1 MAVLHSFLTAITACA
16 AFIAVYTVSCI
27 FYNLFLHPLRHYPG
41 PISMRATRWAFC
53 HRLIKGALPMD
64 VLELHKK
71 YGDVVRVAPDELA
84 YCNVNAW
91 KDIMG
96 HRSAGSPTFEKA
108 PKFYRPTAEQPI
120 NIVNTNGAEHAML
133 RRQLSHGFSERSLR
147 DQQPLIMKYVDL
159 MIQRLHEHCSGEEP
173 VDLMS
178 WYNFTTFDII
188 GDLAFGEPFGCL
200 EKSEYYPWVKAI
212 FQSARLGVFAQ
223 TAGHFPFLKK
233 IIFTLLATK
242 AAKKARGENLARA
255 KAKLERRMELGKK
268 EGGRPD
274 LIEGLLKKKD
284 ELNISFETLAA
295 NSNTLIIGGSETTA
309 TLLAGVTYYLLT
321 NRDCLAKL
329 TDEVRSSFKTEEE
342 IDLVSVNKLTYM
354 LACLDEALRVY
365 PPVSMGLPRVTP
377 KGGATICGN
386 FVPENTIVAI
396 HQWAINHNEQYFKD
410 PYGFHPERFMGDE
423 KFASDNREAFQPFH
437 IGSRNCLGRNL
448 AYVEMRLILA
458 RLIWNFDIE
467 IDEDY
472 KDWAK
477 KQQVFIF
484 SSLMF
489 SSTQRGVTN
498 VKRLSSIRA
507 SPQSEHRRKSPGS
520 ASIESS
526 QEVVMS
532 ASARTW
538 RDSAYLVISGIQLT
552 AMLLVDLV
560 PFYPS
565 ALYAAPSSPLHFLQ
579 VLRDFYISTYNDPF
593 FTASHENLPSWFK
606 LFTYIEIVYQL
617 PMAAWMVYRF
627 SRNTGTTAGFELA
640 VLVFCVECALT
651 TLTCI
656 YDVFHWD
663 PAVYSQAQK
672 NVFVF
677 NLYGPWVVIPAL
689 MGLDMW
695 LRILKRVNTVDSTK
709 KLQ

>member
-1 MAVLHSFLTAITACA
+1 MELQHNFLTAITACA
-16 AFIAVYTVSCI
+16 AFIAVYTASCI

-41 PISMRATRWAFC
+41 PISMRATRWTFC

-108 PKFYRPTAEQPI
+108 LKFYRPSGDQPI

-159 MIQRLHEHCSGEEP
+159 MIQRLHENCSNEDP
-173 VDLMS
+173 VDLMA

-200 EKSEYYPWVKAI
+200 EKSEYHPWVKAI

-233 IIFTLLATK
+233 IIFTLLATE
-242 AAKKARGENLARA
+242 AAKKARGDNLARA

-309 TLLAGVTYYLLT
+309 TLLAGVTYYLLM
-321 NRDCLAKL
+321 NRDCLGKL
-329 TDEVRSSFKTEEE
+329 TDEVRTTFKTEEE

-377 KGGATICGN
+377 KGGANICGK

-396 HQWAINHNEQYFKD
+396 HQWAINHNEKYFKD

-458 RLIWNFDIE
+458 RLIWNFDVE
-467 IDEDY
+467 IDEEY
-472 KDWAK
+472 KDWAQ
-477 KQQVFIF
+477 KQQVFI
-484 SSLMF
+484 LWDKGPLKAHL
-489 SSTQRGVTN
+489 TPV
-498 VKRLSSIRA
+498 
-507 SPQSEHRRKSPGS
+507 
-520 ASIESS
+520 
-526 QEVVMS
+526 
-532 ASARTW
+532 AR
-538 RDSAYLVISGIQLT
+538 
-552 AMLLVDLV
+552 
-560 PFYPS
+560 
-565 ALYAAPSSPLHFLQ
+565 
-579 VLRDFYISTYNDPF
+579 
-593 FTASHENLPSWFK
+593 
-606 LFTYIEIVYQL
+606 
-617 PMAAWMVYRF
+617 
-627 SRNTGTTAGFELA
+627 
-640 VLVFCVECALT
+640 
-651 TLTCI
+651 
-656 YDVFHWD
+656 
-663 PAVYSQAQK
+663 
-672 NVFVF
+672 
-677 NLYGPWVVIPAL
+677 
-689 MGLDMW
+689 
-695 LRILKRVNTVDSTK
+695 
-709 KLQ
+709 

>member
-1 MAVLHSFLTAITACA
+1 M
-16 AFIAVYTVSCI
+16 
-27 FYNLFLHPLRHYPG
+27 
-41 PISMRATRWAFC
+41 
-53 HRLIKGALPMD
+53 
-64 VLELHKK
+64 
-71 YGDVVRVAPDELA
+71 
-84 YCNVNAW
+84 
-91 KDIMG
+91 
-96 HRSAGSPTFEKA
+96 
-108 PKFYRPTAEQPI
+108 
-120 NIVNTNGAEHAML
+120 
-133 RRQLSHGFSERSLR
+133 
-147 DQQPLIMKYVDL
+147 
-159 MIQRLHEHCSGEEP
+159 
-173 VDLMS
+173 
-178 WYNFTTFDII
+178 
-188 GDLAFGEPFGCL
+188 
-200 EKSEYYPWVKAI
+200 
-212 FQSARLGVFAQ
+212 
-223 TAGHFPFLKK
+223 
-233 IIFTLLATK
+233 IFTLLATK

-255 KAKLERRMELGKK
+255 KAKLERRMELG
-268 EGGRPD
+268 
-274 LIEGLLKKKD
+274 
-284 ELNISFETLAA
+284 N
-295 NSNTLIIGGSETTA
+295 NTLIIGGSETTA
-309 TLLAGVTYYLLT
+309 TLLARVTYYLLT

-329 TDEVRSSFKTEEE
+329 ADEVRSSFKTEEE
-342 IDLVSVNKLTYM
+342 INLVSVNKLTYM

-410 PYGFHPERFMGDE
+410 PYGFHPERFIGDE

-489 SSTQRGVTN
+489 SSTQRGVTI

-520 ASIESS
+520 AIIESS

-695 LRILKRVNTVDSTK
+695 LRILKRVNPADGTK

>member
-1 MAVLHSFLTAITACA
+1 
-16 AFIAVYTVSCI
+16 
-27 FYNLFLHPLRHYPG
+27 
-41 PISMRATRWAFC
+41 MRATRWTFC
-53 HRLIKGALPMD
+53 HRLIKGTLPMD
-64 VLELHKK
+64 VLELHQK

-108 PKFYRPTAEQPI
+108 LKFYRPTAEQPI

-159 MIQRLHEHCSGEEP
+159 MIQRLHENCSDEES
-173 VDLMS
+173 VDLMA

-200 EKSEYYPWVKAI
+200 EKSEYHPWVKAI

-233 IIFTLLATK
+233 ILFTLLATK
-242 AAKKARGENLARA
+242 AAKKAKGENLARA

-309 TLLAGVTYYLLT
+309 TLLAGVTYYLLM
-321 NRDCLAKL
+321 NKDCLAKL
-329 TDEVRSSFKTEEE
+329 TNEVRTSFKTKEE

-377 KGGATICGN
+377 KGGATICGK

-396 HQWAINHNEQYFKD
+396 HQWAINHNEKYFKD
-410 PYGFHPERFMGDE
+410 SYGFHPERFMGDE

-437 IGSRNCLGRNL
+437 IGSRNCLGR
-448 AYVEMRLILA
+448 
-458 RLIWNFDIE
+458 
-467 IDEDY
+467 
-472 KDWAK
+472 K
-477 KQQVFIF
+477 
-484 SSLMF
+484 
-489 SSTQRGVTN
+489 
-498 VKRLSSIRA
+498 
-507 SPQSEHRRKSPGS
+507 
-520 ASIESS
+520 
-526 QEVVMS
+526 
-532 ASARTW
+532 
-538 RDSAYLVISGIQLT
+538 
-552 AMLLVDLV
+552 
-560 PFYPS
+560 
-565 ALYAAPSSPLHFLQ
+565 
-579 VLRDFYISTYNDPF
+579 
-593 FTASHENLPSWFK
+593 
-606 LFTYIEIVYQL
+606 
-617 PMAAWMVYRF
+617 
-627 SRNTGTTAGFELA
+627 
-640 VLVFCVECALT
+640 
-651 TLTCI
+651 
-656 YDVFHWD
+656 
-663 PAVYSQAQK
+663 
-672 NVFVF
+672 
-677 NLYGPWVVIPAL
+677 
-689 MGLDMW
+689 
-695 LRILKRVNTVDSTK
+695 
-709 KLQ
+709 

>member
-1 MAVLHSFLTAITACA
+1 MGLLHSFLTAITACTI
-16 AFIAVYTVSCI
+16 FIAVYTASCI

-41 PISMRATRWAFC
+41 PISMRATRWTFC

-96 HRSAGSPTFEKA
+96 HRSAGSPSFEKA
-108 PKFYRPTAEQPI
+108 LKFYRPTAEQPI

-159 MIQRLHEHCSGEEP
+159 MIQRLHENCSGEEP
-173 VDLMS
+173 VDLMA

-200 EKSEYYPWVKAI
+200 EKSEYHPWVKAI
-212 FQSARLGVFAQ
+212 FLSARLGVFAQ

-233 IIFTLLATK
+233 IIFTLLAAK

-309 TLLAGVTYYLLT
+309 TLLAGVTYYLLM

-329 TDEVRSSFKTEEE
+329 SDEVRSSFKTEEE

-377 KGGATICGN
+377 KGGATICGK

-396 HQWAINHNEQYFKD
+396 HQWAINHNEKYFKD

-423 KFASDNREAFQPFH
+423 EFASDNREAFQPFH

-448 AYVEMRLILA
+448 AYFEMRLILA

-467 IDEDY
+467 IDEDD

-477 KQQVFIF
+477 KQQVFI
-484 SSLMF
+484 LWDK
-489 SSTQRGVTN
+489 GPL
-498 VKRLSSIRA
+498 KARLT
-507 SPQSEHRRKSPGS
+507 P
-520 ASIESS
+520 
-526 QEVVMS
+526 VM
-532 ASARTW
+532 R
-538 RDSAYLVISGIQLT
+538 
-552 AMLLVDLV
+552 
-560 PFYPS
+560 
-565 ALYAAPSSPLHFLQ
+565 
-579 VLRDFYISTYNDPF
+579 
-593 FTASHENLPSWFK
+593 
-606 LFTYIEIVYQL
+606 
-617 PMAAWMVYRF
+617 
-627 SRNTGTTAGFELA
+627 
-640 VLVFCVECALT
+640 
-651 TLTCI
+651 
-656 YDVFHWD
+656 
-663 PAVYSQAQK
+663 
-672 NVFVF
+672 
-677 NLYGPWVVIPAL
+677 
-689 MGLDMW
+689 
-695 LRILKRVNTVDSTK
+695 
-709 KLQ
+709 